1 LYSAK
6 PPGGEAVKKESA
18 PFSIDPLS
26 WQSLISALNLLN
38 RVFPREAQGGERP
51 VVFFTASLCSV
62 GRLLLRWRGYPFVR
76 YWVARDN
83 ETAAVIGTVGLY
95 TKVGDGE
102 AYWGGW
108 MCVDPEAR
116 GKSLGMML
124 AYRALVEATIMGDRK
139 YVRLYTSTDPNEAAA
154 QIMYD
159 QMGLQVYR
167 VEDEPGTDYK
177 RLYRQ
182 MEL

>member
-1 LYSAK
+1 MKNGS
-6 PPGGEAVKKESA
+6 E
-18 PFSIDPLS
+18 PFYIELLS
-26 WQSLISALNLLN
+26 WRNLRSALNLLN
-38 RVFPREAQGGERP
+38 RVFPREAQAGERP

-62 GRLLLRWRGYPFVR
+62 GRFLLKWKGYPFVR

-83 ETAAVIGTVGLY
+83 ETGAVIGTVGLY
-95 TKVGDGE
+95 TKADDDE

-124 AYRALVEATIMGDRK
+124 AYRALVEAIKMGDRK

-167 VEDEPGTDYK
+167 VEDESGTGYK

-182 MEL
+182 IEL

>member
-1 LYSAK
+1 
-6 PPGGEAVKKESA
+6 
-18 PFSIDPLS
+18 
-26 WQSLISALNLLN
+26 
-38 RVFPREAQGGERP
+38 
-51 VVFFTASLCSV
+51 
-62 GRLLLRWRGYPFVR
+62 
-76 YWVARDN
+76 
-83 ETAAVIGTVGLY
+83 
-95 TKVGDGE
+95 
-102 AYWGGW
+102 

>member
-1 LYSAK
+1 M
-6 PPGGEAVKKESA
+6 KKESA

-26 WQSLISALNLLN
+26 WKNLRSALNLLN
-38 RVFPREAQGGERP
+38 RVFPWEAQGSERP
-51 VVFFTASLCSV
+51 VVFFTASLFSL
-62 GRLLLRWRGYPFVR
+62 GQLWLKWKGYPLVR
-76 YWVARDN
+76 YWVASDN
-83 ETAAVIGTVGLY
+83 ETGAVIGTVGLY
-95 TKVGDGE
+95 TKADDDE

-108 MCVDPEAR
+108 MCVDPETR
-116 GKSLGMML
+116 GKSLGTML
-124 AYRALVEATIMGDRK
+124 AFRALVEATILGDRK

-159 QMGLQVYR
+159 QMGLHVYR
-167 VEDEPGTDYK
+167 VEDESGTGYK